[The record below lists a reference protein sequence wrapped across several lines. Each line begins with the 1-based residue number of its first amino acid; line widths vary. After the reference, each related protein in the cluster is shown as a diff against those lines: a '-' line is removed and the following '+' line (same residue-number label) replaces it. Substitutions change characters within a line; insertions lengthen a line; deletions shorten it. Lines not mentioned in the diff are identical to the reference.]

1 MIIKKT
7 KALKIFNFIIKEY
20 HINEEMKRLKRK
32 KTKKIKIK
40 GETIAKTLFMCM
52 FTREKS
58 FNQIMEK
65 IHKRKKYRKIYRKN
79 EHIPKMHVFRDGV
92 ETFGSY
98 QKDWENSYKVK
109 RKVEKY
115 RNGKKEE
122 IEKEYHKQIN
132 IFAKIVGKRPG
143 IILGYEKVTSK
154 GNKGKQEY
162 EPNVAIKLIKRLKE
176 MYGRGI
182 DVIVGDAIYLEE
194 KFIKEVKKEGYEAVI
209 RLKENRKAIIEEAEG
224 LFKLQEGKE
233 YKYKNKTIRSCTEVV
248 EHKSTKLKVV
258 KYKETYKKGKEEKE
272 DIIYVASTDLGMK
285 EETINKKIHGRWD
298 IENEGFN
305 ELKNQC
311 QMKHCYMSKARAIDV
326 IIQMMIIS
334 YNLWELYIYGHLHD
348 FKKLGMTKIGYIEN
362 VVESIEQ
369 AKREEIIFS
378 SA

>member
-1 MIIKKT
+1 MKLVVFSQAGNMVYNFPVQTTITKDNTIELARRFFESIDDGLCEKFNNIVNGNNLERLLDDFLLELSNEDMQRYGFERSTIEKDVKT
-7 KALKIFNFIIKEY
+7 RRITTFLSRFNNAQDLY
-20 HINEEMKRLKRK
+20 RRCGDRK
-32 KTKKIKIK
+32 KDSRYMLAQIYSAHFNKFDKKVKKNKLISL
-40 GETIAKTLFMCM
+40 AKTLFMCM

-65 IHKRKKYRKIYRKN
+65 IHKRKKYRKN

-109 RKVEKY
+109 R
-115 RNGKKEE
+115 
-122 IEKEYHKQIN
+122 
-132 IFAKIVGKRPG
+132 
-143 IILGYEKVTSK
+143 
-154 GNKGKQEY
+154 
-162 EPNVAIKLIKRLKE
+162 
-176 MYGRGI
+176 
-182 DVIVGDAIYLEE
+182 
-194 KFIKEVKKEGYEAVI
+194 
-209 RLKENRKAIIEEAEG
+209 LKENRKAIIEEAEG
-224 LFKLQEGKE
+224 LFKLQ
-233 YKYKNKTIRSCTEVV
+233 
-248 EHKSTKLKVV
+248 
-258 KYKETYKKGKEEKE
+258 EEKE

-285 EETINKKIHGRWD
+285 EETINKIIHGRWD

>member
-1 MIIKKT
+1 M
-7 KALKIFNFIIKEY
+7 
-20 HINEEMKRLKRK
+20 
-32 KTKKIKIK
+32 
-40 GETIAKTLFMCM
+40 
-52 FTREKS
+52 
-58 FNQIMEK
+58 
-65 IHKRKKYRKIYRKN
+65 
-79 EHIPKMHVFRDGV
+79 
-92 ETFGSY
+92 
-98 QKDWENSYKVK
+98 
-109 RKVEKY
+109 
-115 RNGKKEE
+115 
-122 IEKEYHKQIN
+122 
-132 IFAKIVGKRPG
+132 
-143 IILGYEKVTSK
+143 
-154 GNKGKQEY
+154 
-162 EPNVAIKLIKRLKE
+162 
-176 MYGRGI
+176 
-182 DVIVGDAIYLEE
+182 
-194 KFIKEVKKEGYEAVI
+194 
-209 RLKENRKAIIEEAEG
+209 
-224 LFKLQEGKE
+224 
-233 YKYKNKTIRSCTEVV
+233 

-285 EETINKKIHGRWD
+285 EETINKIIHGRWD